1 MERSKVFLERLSDF
15 TKSLT
20 SLAEALKLDLLKFNE
35 IELDLVKNGQIQK
48 FEYSVELCWKLIKTF
63 LIEQHG
69 IEIVSPKSAI
79 KEFFGVNLID
89 EEEYELLIKMIDDR
103 NRLSHI
109 YNELFFNEIYSRL
122 VNYLN
127 LMEKVIKKIQ

>member
-1 MERSKVFLERLSDF
+1 MERSKVFLERLNDF
-15 TKSLT
+15 SKSLT
-20 SLAEALKLDLLKFNE
+20 SLAEALKLDLSKFNE

-48 FEYSVELCWKLIKTF
+48 FEYSIELCWKIIKTF
-63 LIEQHG
+63 LSEQHG
-69 IEIVSPKSAI
+69 IETVSPKSAI
-79 KEFFGVNLID
+79 KEFFGVNLIN
-89 EEEYELLIKMIDDR
+89 EEEYELLIQMIDDR

-127 LMEKVIKKIQ
+127 LMEKVIKKIK